1 MLFGTFQKV
10 LSKKA
15 KNTLFIWT
23 TALPVSKDVR
33 GGVILQEINFLA
45 EILRYDVLL
54 ANQLSSRLAAHYG
67 FDVLDLHHAMRRHI
81 PWRLPD
87 GIHWNAVAH
96 RKITGM
102 LLHHICAA
110 WHVQLPARIAT
121 RYTISGMP
129 TLQTGRITGYG
140 NSLTSGSEDE
150 EAQSTSS
157 RAAASRAEGSSAP
170 VAEMVSVHVC
180 VATVSFCFLFHWGH
194 CNGSASLDG
203 PVYAL
208 SAVMLSC
215 NRFMM
220 NKCNDDDD
228 DDVCGTIAA

>member
-1 MLFGTFQKV
+1 MEQYEINLQMLFRTFQKV

-54 ANQLSSRLAAHYG
+54 ANHLSSRLATHYG

-81 PWRLPD
+81 SWRLHD

-102 LLHHICAA
+102 LLHHICVA

-121 RYTISGMP
+121 RYTIPSMP
-129 TLQTGRITGYG
+129 TLQTGCITGYG
-140 NSLTSGSEDE
+140 NRLSSGSEDTE
-150 EAQSTSS
+150 GSQSTSP
-157 RAAASRAEGSSAP
+157 RAAASQAEGNHAAA
-170 VAEMVSVHVC
+170 AEMVSWLVYMC
-180 VATVSFCFLFHWGH
+180 V
-194 CNGSASLDG
+194 
-203 PVYAL
+203 
-208 SAVMLSC
+208 
-215 NRFMM
+215 
-220 NKCNDDDD
+220 
-228 DDVCGTIAA
+228 